1 MNKLLR
7 SHRTWIFVVI
17 GLILLL
23 SVGVGYR
30 YINKTHEPVSKTIED
45 TPTSQ
50 PGKDTT
56 NSDPEQNDEKVM
68 MYLGAEQA
76 VVNVISNIDTMER
89 VEIIRGTEVKRIG
102 DILEF
107 EKRVE
112 EPINTNSKSEEDS
125 LSEELLNEENQNTDI
140 EENNENNEN
149 KTFKT
154 YILKCYKIEYKNENN
169 EIEVGYVEPEFL
181 VKTKEEVVMEKA
193 AFVRTPTHVYSE
205 DKKYLVELAD
215 KGSKL
220 DILGYDDFDN
230 ITGTVK
236 WYKVKLADGGKEGF
250 IRAKYVINNEKDAML
265 VYNKN
270 NIMEIHSK
278 RGNVYNAG
286 AAEDLDFFPR
296 KKGKFENNKMP
307 DEVNALY
314 INSGA
319 IKNADRYIE
328 VAKGTRINAF
338 VVDIKDN
345 GTPAY
350 PADAM
355 KTYSPTNYEKAKQYF
370 NTEEEYAEGIK
381 KLKDAGFYLI
391 GRITVFKDE
400 YYVKDHPENAI
411 TNTSTN
417 KPYLHN
423 NTYWPSPFVRDV
435 WKFNI
440 ELAKESVEKFGFN
453 EIQFDYIRF
462 PDRTLKA
469 EKSGIIDF
477 KNKYQETK
485 SQAVQRFAM
494 YAVDELHDM
503 NVYVSGDVFGE
514 SAHQYVT
521 GYGQYWGALSNVL
534 DVISPMAYPDHFSPG
549 NYGFDYPWLYPYKLM
564 NYWSE
569 VAMARQT
576 EIPTPAVIRPWI
588 QSHDAGRTPSKKY
601 GANEISEQLKGYY
614 AAGID
619 NGYMTWWS
627 SSSIEGYMNEREA
640 YKKAYK

>member
-1 MNKLLR
+1 MNKFLR
-7 SHRTWIFVVI
+7 SNKTWIFAAI
-17 GLILLL
+17 GLILIF
-23 SVGVGYR
+23 SVVMGYR
-30 YINKTHEPVSKTIED
+30 YINKAHQPVSKTIED

-50 PGKDTT
+50 PGKGTT
-56 NSDPEQNDEKVM
+56 NPEQNDEKVM

-89 VEIIRGTEVKRIG
+89 VEIIRGTEVKRVG

-140 EENNENNEN
+140 EENNDN

-169 EIEVGYVEPEFL
+169 EIKVGYVEPEFL
-181 VKTKEEVVMEKA
+181 VKTKEEVVMEKV
-193 AFVRTPTHVYSE
+193 AFVRTPTHVYSA

-417 KPYLHN
+417 SPYLHN
-423 NTYWPSPFVRDV
+423 NTYWPSPYVRDV

-440 ELAKESVEKFGFN
+440 ELAKESVKKFGFN

-576 EIPTPAVIRPWI
+576 EIPTPAIIRPWI

-614 AAGID
+614 AAGIN